1 MKEENP
7 LVTDGNTVCLLKKQ
21 KQKKLFVLTVGYE
34 IPVHIMARELS
45 HELKSLVAGDARL
58 ETSILYLLS
67 VCHDDQ
73 RSLCKKGPASPHVQ
87 DSSGVHNL
95 SSNSFCLMECR
106 TVLVSLL
113 LSFN

>member
-1 MKEENP
+1 M
-7 LVTDGNTVCLLKKQ
+7 
-21 KQKKLFVLTVGYE
+21 LTLAYE
-34 IPVHIMARELS
+34 ILIHIMARELS

-67 VCHDDQ
+67 VHHDDR

-87 DSSGVHNL
+87 DSSGVRSL

-106 TVLVSLL
+106 TALVSLL
-113 LSFN
+113 LLFN